1 MIKTLSVSLVNESK
15 SNYITF
21 NLHSPL
27 DIERFYNDLAIYI
40 INKYNE
46 YLLKLIIN
54 RNYGYFDKKDKISIY
69 NSVKNAYSNIY
80 SSDNSDAISIIIREL
95 NNYFQEQDADSIVL
109 EGFVLFRLGK
119 YTEKLEILIDHVVD
133 DYFVKMEYENFIM
146 MLKEFVALQAPSIRL
161 VHIFLKSDKRYSVC
175 NENFEELSQSQL
187 LGISLENESD
197 IINEDDFLLSAL
209 INMAPQKII
218 IHQVRK
224 IKNKQLLETL
234 QKIFESRL
242 TMCNGCKICDIDIIN

>member
-1 MIKTLSVSLVNESK
+1 MIKTVSVGLVGDSK
-15 SNYITF
+15 INYITF
-21 NLHSPL
+21 NLHNNH
-27 DIERFYNDLAIYI
+27 DIEQFYDDLAAYIISKYNDYF
-40 INKYNE
+40 
-46 YLLKLIIN
+46 LKLIIN
-54 RNYGYFDKKDKISIY
+54 RNYGYFDQKDKIFIY
-69 NSVKNAYSNIY
+69 KSAKKTFSNIY
-80 SSDNSDAISIIIREL
+80 LVEKDNRKLIRSEL
-95 NNYFQEQDADSIVL
+95 NNYFTIENTCNIYL

-119 YTEKLEILIDHVVD
+119 YMEKLEILIDRVVD

-146 MLKEFVALQAPSIRL
+146 MLKEFVVLQAPSIRL

-175 NENFEELSQSQL
+175 NENFEEFSQSQL
-187 LGISLENESD
+187 LGMSLENESD

-234 QKIFESRL
+234 QKIFERRL